1 MKISII
7 ESIKSLPPLSTTII
21 EVNRIYA
28 DQNSTVKDMA
38 KAIEHDPMIVA
49 NILKIANSPLYG
61 FGKEIKSVVQA
72 VSLFGMSMTRS
83 IAVGNSI
90 RKLLNVD
97 MQPYCITSDEFA
109 HVSSLQAALILNWYK
124 KIDKHKAEELYLAAL
139 LQETGKILI
148 ASQVIQDDEA
158 VSFASEIETSYN
170 IPVVEKSYVESTS
183 AEVTAMVF
191 EHWGFDADFV
201 EMIRYS
207 DDPSLAPDE
216 IKEYA
221 TALNIVKTVISVNK
235 PFSEISI
242 NIALRM
248 AEDANYSVSLLE
260 ESIREAMDNSK
271 E

>member
-7 ESIKSLPPLSTTII
+7 ESIKSLPPLSTTIV

-28 DQNSTVKDMA
+28 DESSTIKDMA
-38 KAIEHDPMIVA
+38 EAIEHDPMIVA

-61 FGKEIKSVVQA
+61 FGREIKSVMQA
-72 VSLFGMSMTRS
+72 VSLFGMSVTRS

-97 MQPYCITSDEFA
+97 MQPYSITSDEFA
-109 HVSSLQAALILNWYK
+109 HISSLQAALVLNWYK

-170 IPVVEKSYVESTS
+170 IATVERSYVEATS

-191 EHWGFDADFV
+191 EHWGFNSNFV

-207 DDPSLAPDE
+207 DGPSLAPDE
-216 IKEYA
+216 VKEYA
-221 TALNIVKTVISVNK
+221 TALNIVKTAISVNK

-248 AEDANYSVSLLE
+248 AGDANYNVSLLE
-260 ESIREAMDNSK
+260 ESINVVKDNFK
-271 E
+271 

>member
-21 EVNRIYA
+21 EINRIYA
-28 DQNSTVKDMA
+28 DESATIKDMA
-38 KAIEHDPMIVA
+38 EAIEQDPMIVA

-61 FGKEIKSVVQA
+61 FGREIKSVMQA
-72 VSLFGMSMTRS
+72 VTLFGMSLTRS

-109 HVSSLQAALILNWYK
+109 HISSLQAALILNWYK

-139 LQETGKILI
+139 LQEMGKILI
-148 ASQVIQDDEA
+148 ASQVIQEDEA

-170 IPVVEKSYVESTS
+170 IALVEKTYVESTS
-183 AEVTAMVF
+183 AEVTAMIF
-191 EHWGFDADFV
+191 EHWGFDTHFIS
-201 EMIRYS
+201 MIRYS
-207 DDPSLAPDE
+207 DDPSLAPDD

-221 TALNIVKTVISVNK
+221 TALNIVKTAISVNK
-235 PFSEISI
+235 PFSEISL

-248 AEDANYSVSLLE
+248 ADDAHYDVSLLE
-260 ESIREAMDNSK
+260 ESINTLKGNFEQ
-271 E
+271 